1 VDWVEMLDDY
11 PKEVELRDGENAV
24 IRIAAR
30 EDETRLAL
38 FFLSI
43 PEDQRD
49 FLHYDL
55 SDQESLQGWFGGPNW
70 EEAFPLMAEVDG
82 RIVAVSLLKSYRV
95 PWYSHVGEA
104 WMLVHEN
111 VRGLGLGRIM
121 AGEIVGLALELGI
134 EKLRAEVRADALG
147 AIKILEQLG
156 YTRQGILPGYVRDNT
171 GQTHDV
177 VILSCNTSEY
187 YRNREEAGET
197 PETETAASLD
207 FLI

>member
-1 VDWVEMLDDY
+1 MLDDY

-24 IRIAAR
+24 IRIATR
-30 EDETRLAL
+30 EDESRLAL

-55 SDQESLQGWFGGPNW
+55 SDQESLQGWFGGPHW
-70 EEAFPLMAEVDG
+70 EEAFPLVAEVDG

-111 VRGLGLGRIM
+111 MRGLGLGRIM
-121 AGEIVGLALELGI
+121 AGEIIGLALELGI
-134 EKLRAEVRADALG
+134 EKLRAEVRADAMG
-147 AIKILEQLG
+147 AIKILKQLG
-156 YTRQGILPGYVRDNT
+156 YTHQGVLTDYVRDNT
-171 GQTHDV
+171 GQTHDLA
-177 VILSCNTSEY
+177 ILSCNTRDY
-187 YRNREEAGET
+187 YRSLEEAGET
-197 PETETAASLD
+197 PESEKASTLD
-207 FLI
+207 YLV